1 VDSRWHPDCCQC
13 RQEARVAEKMLD
25 ETADLRYLEAQS
37 VRCPAGNLSEFRVCT
52 EDAHPLGNVEGV
64 LISPSERRLAYF
76 VIDSPG
82 VFVHRR
88 YLLSADA
95 GAVVQDEPKTLR
107 IPVRKDDLHLQTFN
121 PRSVSEFSDDDAV
134 KTMFASTAA

>member
-1 VDSRWHPDCCQC
+1 M
-13 RQEARVAEKMLD
+13 AEKML
-25 ETADLRYLEAQS
+25 EGTADLRYLEAQS

-52 EDAHPLGNVEGV
+52 EDAQPLGNVEGV

-82 VFVHRR
+82 FFVHRR
-88 YLLSADA
+88 YLLPADS

-107 IPVRKDDLHLQTFN
+107 ISARKDELDLQTFN
-121 PRSVSEFSDDDAV
+121 PRSVSEFSDDDFV
-134 KTMFASTAA
+134 ETMFASSAA